1 MKANVV
7 IFSLIACLLGS
18 LPAQAAP
25 REYKAR
31 MYESQWISDGTRL
44 TCSLKH
50 EIPLFGE
57 VTFKRLAGPEEN
69 LIMEVRTQHGPYDEG
84 NSVIYSRAP
93 AWKHRSAPVDIGVVK
108 VAAAKLAMHKHDGA
122 AQRMLYELESGMM
135 PTFAFRDWADGRDHV
150 RVSLSNVRFRKAY
163 KEFQVCSAA
172 LLPVNWD
179 TIKHSKVL
187 FKVDRSEIRPQ
198 YRRLLGHIAD
208 YLKEDPS
215 VRLLVVAGHADS
227 TGFRS
232 YNDGLSQR
240 RAEAVRKYLLK
251 QGIDEKMFEMHY
263 YGERK
268 PAVSNRSA
276 EGRRKNRRVTIRLVN

>member
-1 MKANVV
+1 MNVKITLFAL
-7 IFSLIACLLGS
+7 IFCLSGLGTV
-18 LPAQAAP
+18 QAAP

-31 MYESQWISDGTRL
+31 MYQSQWISEGTRL
-44 TCSLKH
+44 VCGLKH
-50 EIPLFGE
+50 DIPLFGE
-57 VTFKRLAGPEEN
+57 VTFKRLSGPGEN
-69 LIMEVRTQHGPYDEG
+69 LLMEVRTQHDPYERGDA
-84 NSVIYSRAP
+84 VIYSRAP
-93 AWKHRSAPVDIGVVK
+93 AWKHRTASVDIGMVK
-108 VAAAKLAMHKHDGA
+108 VGAAKLAMHKHDGE

-150 RVSLSNVRFRKAY
+150 RVSLSNVNFLKAY
-163 KEFQVCSAA
+163 KEFQLCSAA

-179 TIKHSKVL
+179 SIKNSKVL

-198 YRRLLGHIAD
+198 YQRLLDNIAD

-240 RAEAVRKYLLK
+240 RADAVRKYLLK
-251 QGIDEKMFEMHY
+251 KGVEEKMLEMHY

-268 PAVSNRSA
+268 PAVSNRTA
-276 EGRRKNRRVTIRLVN
+276 EGRRKNRRVTIQLQN